1 MRKVLI
7 FSLVVGIFLFM
18 SNKETLAQ
26 TKDEL
31 QKKKEQTEETIKL
44 TNELL
49 EKTERSKSSGINK
62 LLIISKRI
70 SLRQQLIEEITI
82 EINLLDRN
90 IVEKNAEITRLE
102 NEIVSLKEEYAKMI
116 YYAYKN
122 RNSYDK
128 LMFILAAEDFN
139 QAYRRMKYFQQYSEY
154 RKKQAKQI
162 VVTQKNLEYEVE
174 QLKDAREE
182 KISLLSR
189 KEREN
194 QQLTAEKGKKTS
206 EINRL
211 KRKERELRRK
221 IKEEE
226 KRRKHIESTIA
237 DLIAREAKG
246 NKTYKTLSASEEVI
260 SQEFKNSKGNLKWPI
275 NRGVIIQDFGEHAHP
290 ILKGVKIKS
299 DGVEI
304 SATSDLKV
312 KAIYEGEIKNVFAI
326 PGKNMAIIIRHGHYL
341 SLYTNLTNVRVK
353 QGDIVR
359 EGFYIGDIY
368 NGTRGEVSTFQLGIY
383 EETKALNPKNWLK
396 KQ

>member
-7 FSLVVGIFLFM
+7 FSLVVGICLFM
-18 SNKETLAQ
+18 SKKEIFAQ

-31 QKKKEQTEETIKL
+31 QKKKVQTEETIKL

-49 EKTERSKSSGINK
+49 EKTERSKSSGLNK

-70 SLRQQLIEEITI
+70 SLRQQLIEEMTI
-82 EINLLDRN
+82 EINLLERN
-90 IVEKNAEITRLE
+90 IVEKNTEIIHLE
-102 NEIVSLKEEYAKMI
+102 NEIVRLKEEYAKMI

-154 RKKQAKQI
+154 RKKQAKKI

-174 QLKDAREE
+174 QLKEAREE

-194 QQLTAEKGKKTS
+194 QQLTDEKSKKTT

-221 IKEEE
+221 IKDEE
-226 KRRKHIESTIA
+226 KRRRQIENTIA

-260 SQEFKNSKGNLKWPI
+260 SQGFKNSKGKLKWPI
-275 NRGVIIQDFGEHAHP
+275 NRGVIIQEFGEHAHP

-341 SLYTNLTNVRVK
+341 SLYTNLTNVRAK

-368 NGTRGEVSTFQLGIY
+368 NSTRGEGSTLQLGIY

>member
-7 FSLVVGIFLFM
+7 FSLVVGICLFM
-18 SNKETLAQ
+18 SKKEIFAQ

-49 EKTERSKSSGINK
+49 EKTERSKSSGLNK

-70 SLRQQLIEEITI
+70 SLRQQLIEEMAI
-82 EINLLDRN
+82 EINLLERN
-90 IVEKNAEITRLE
+90 IVEKNTEITHLE
-102 NEIVSLKEEYAKMI
+102 NEIVRLKDEYAKMI

-154 RKKQAKQI
+154 RKKQAKKI

-174 QLKDAREE
+174 QLKEAREE

-194 QQLTAEKGKKTS
+194 QQLTAEKGKKTT

-221 IKEEE
+221 IKDEE
-226 KRRKHIESTIA
+226 KRRRQIENTIA

-260 SQEFKNSKGNLKWPI
+260 SQGFKNSKGKLKWPI
-275 NRGVIIQDFGEHAHP
+275 NRGVIIQEFGEHAHP

-341 SLYTNLTNVRVK
+341 SLYTNLTNVRAK

-368 NGTRGEVSTFQLGIY
+368 NSTRGEGSTLQLGIY

>member
-18 SNKETLAQ
+18 SNKETFAQ

-82 EINLLDRN
+82 EINLLERN
-90 IVEKNAEITRLE
+90 IVEKNVEITRLE
-102 NEIVSLKEEYAKMI
+102 NEIVRLKEEYAKMI

-139 QAYRRMKYFQQYSEY
+139 QSYRRMKYFQQYSEY

-194 QQLTAEKGKKTS
+194 QQLTAEKSKKTT

-341 SLYTNLTNVRVK
+341 SLYTNLTNVCVK
-353 QGDIVR
+353 QGDIVK